1 MDIAIVAIYL
11 LGMIAFGFWGKR
23 RATTQSDFLVAGR
36 RLGPLLYSGT
46 MAAIVLGGA
55 STIGGVGLGYQY
67 GISGMWLVMAIGV
80 GILLLSLLF
89 AGRIQRLR
97 VYTVSQ
103 MLELRYGPGS
113 SVLSGVVMWGYTLM
127 LSVTSTIAYST
138 IFGALFDIGRV
149 PAIILGGGVVIIYS
163 TLGGMWSITL
173 TDFVQFLVKTI
184 GIFFILLPLA
194 LYKTGGMSGLAE
206 KLPADATSLTA
217 IGGEKILTYFVIY
230 TFGLLI
236 GQDIWQRVFTAR
248 SPGVARWAGAASG
261 VYCLLYA
268 VAGAVIGMAAKVLLP
283 ALESRDDAFAQFVE
297 MQLPPVLAGLVLAAA
312 LAAVMSTS
320 SGALIATAT
329 VFSQDIVARLLKRDV
344 EAGSEH
350 DHIRNN
356 RLYVAGFGILM
367 VVIACVLQ
375 DVVNALTV
383 AYDILVGGLLV
394 PILGGLVWR
403 RGSNTGALA
412 AMAVGT
418 VATLVAMFIFGI
430 EANEPIYWG
439 LVSGLVVF
447 VVGSL
452 PASPPIPRCWPSGTA
467 AAVAKAVH
475 AAQQTRRHNGTQ
487 PTPHHCAK
495 AEHFHQN
502 HLTGQSV
509 VPSPRG
515 ELGLQRSRPRGA
527 SAVHRRPRRCW
538 THVGCPSGACIP
550 CGWLPRHHV

>member
-1 MDIAIVAIYL
+1 MDVLVVLVYLVA
-11 LGMIAFGFWGKR
+11 MIAFGFWGRR
-23 RATTQSDFLVAGR
+23 RAQSQSDFLVAGR
-36 RLGPLLYSGT
+36 RLGPMLYSGT
-46 MAAIVLGGA
+46 MAAVVLGGA

-67 GISGMWLVMAIGV
+67 GLSGMWLVVAIGV
-80 GILLLSLLF
+80 GILVLSLAF

-97 VYTVSQ
+97 VYTVGQ

-113 SVLSGVVMWGYTLM
+113 SVLSGVVMWAYTLM
-127 LSVTSTIAYST
+127 LAVTSTIAYAT
-138 IFGALFDIGRV
+138 IFAALLDLGKV
-149 PAIILGGGVVIIYS
+149 PSILLGGTVVVIYS

-173 TDFVQFLVKTI
+173 TDFVQFVIKTV
-184 GIFFILLPLA
+184 GIFFLLLPIVLSRAGGWAGLQAA
-194 LYKTGGMSGLAE
+194 L
-206 KLPADATSLTA
+206 PVDAFSLTA
-217 IGGEKILTYFVIY
+217 IGGGTIVTYFVIY

-403 RGSNTGALA
+403 RGSNTGALG
-412 AMAVGT
+412 AMAVGA
-418 VATLVAMFIFGI
+418 VATLAAMFMFCI

-447 VVGSL
+447 VGGSL
-452 PASPPIPRCWPSGTA
+452 LSKPTDPDVLAEWDRRSRGESPVPVP
-467 AAVAKAVH
+467 
-475 AAQQTRRHNGTQ
+475 AQQT
-487 PTPHHCAK
+487 
-495 AEHFHQN
+495 
-502 HLTGQSV
+502 
-509 VPSPRG
+509 PS
-515 ELGLQRSRPRGA
+515 A
-527 SAVHRRPRRCW
+527 
-538 THVGCPSGACIP
+538 
-550 CGWLPRHHV
+550 